1 MSLEIL
7 LRVDVPPISIQVIR
21 PIVGD
26 ALNRVAIVVE
36 ECGEDRVFFVHTPAN
51 KRPIVECCIGPSVDS
66 LLVCVGDFG
75 DKFGCFFFRVEGVC
89 HAS

>member
-26 ALNRVAIVVE
+26 ALHRVAIIVE
-36 ECGEDRVFFVHTPAN
+36 DGSEDWVFFVHAPADERSVV
-51 KRPIVECCIGPSVDS
+51 KCFVGPSVDS

-75 DKFGCFFFRVEGVC
+75 DKFGCFFFRVEVVC